1 MSAAF
6 SPLPLSK
13 LWPGPDA
20 LPPFSVLNSLFQD
33 TFSNLSLLHRG
44 CSLSWEQRKACLCP
58 SIPSATQ

>member
-13 LWPGPDA
+13 VCPGPDA

-33 TFSNLSLLHRG
+33 TFSNLSSSPPGLLSVLG
-44 CSLSWEQRKACLCP
+44 TAVGLPLP
-58 SIPSATQ
+58 